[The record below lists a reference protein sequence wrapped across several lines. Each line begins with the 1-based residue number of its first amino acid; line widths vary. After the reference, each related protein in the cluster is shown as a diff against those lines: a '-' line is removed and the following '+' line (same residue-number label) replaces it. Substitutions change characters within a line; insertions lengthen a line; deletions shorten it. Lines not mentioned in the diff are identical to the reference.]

1 MGQQAWFKRMDISES
16 GLRGRGYTQQAV
28 MVLSLFLLLFTHL
41 SSIQAQD
48 RYQDEK
54 SVESK
59 EQPSQQTKSGQLK
72 KYEEVIHPGAK

>member
-1 MGQQAWFKRMDISES
+1 M
-16 GLRGRGYTQQAV
+16 T
-28 MVLSLFLLLFTHL
+28 VLFLFLLLFTHL

-59 EQPSQQTKSGQLK
+59 EQQAQQTKSGQLK
-72 KYEEVIHPGAK
+72 KYEEVIHSGVKSIPGALHGSSH